1 MGLGKLHKAPQVTVY
16 YAMFL
21 RSLCVCAAC
30 TSIINFNIINFM
42 GTGCS
47 QIQNY
52 LNATNRD
59 SKLYIDT
66 SAEAGLDFVYKP
78 HSQSEMLNNACRT
91 HNIHVSQHSYTGS
104 MYREII

>member
-1 MGLGKLHKAPQVTVY
+1 MGLGKLHKAPQVTIY

-21 RSLCVCAAC
+21 RSLCICAAC
-30 TSIINFNIINFM
+30 TSIINFM
-42 GTGCS
+42 GMGCS

-91 HNIHVSQHSYTGS
+91 LNIHVPQHSYTGS